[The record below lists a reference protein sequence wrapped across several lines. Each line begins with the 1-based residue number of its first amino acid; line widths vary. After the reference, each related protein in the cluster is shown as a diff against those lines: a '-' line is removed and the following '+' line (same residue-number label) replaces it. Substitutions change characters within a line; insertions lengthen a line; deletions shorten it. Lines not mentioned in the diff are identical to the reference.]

1 MQIVLLSTK
10 PRHGGQHMTL
20 QGISPVPCLD
30 WNWVKSSIHT
40 LPANILRHA
49 MPFGEPIANFRDT
62 SVFLSMCSANLP
74 DSPKAQE
81 WTSSIQGRKGGGNG
95 PRRIRS

>member
-10 PRHGGQHMTL
+10 PWRGGRHMIL
-20 QGISPVPCLD
+20 QGISPVLCSD
-30 WNWVKSSIHT
+30 WNWAMSSMRT
-40 LPANILRHA
+40 SPTNVLRLV

-62 SVFLSMCSANLP
+62 SVFLSIFSANLP
-74 DSPKAQE
+74 DSLKAQE
-81 WTSSIQGRKGGGNG
+81 WTSSIQGQKHGGNG